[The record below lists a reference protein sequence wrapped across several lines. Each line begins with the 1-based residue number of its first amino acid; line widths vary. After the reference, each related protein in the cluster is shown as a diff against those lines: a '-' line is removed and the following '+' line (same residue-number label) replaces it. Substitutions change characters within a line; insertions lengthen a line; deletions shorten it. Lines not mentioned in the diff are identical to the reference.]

1 MDKRTED
8 WLRRL
13 RRVLRNVPPGVA
25 IAFSQDLHTY
35 VRVLDLSDDD
45 SRRYV
50 VIGGRRWDRAISL
63 LKRAGLVSYAGGGRW
78 VALSGRAL

>member
-35 VRVLDLSDDD
+35 VRVLDMTEALTRDSNDGWHRWHHEQDDD
-45 SRRYV
+45 EGV
-50 VIGGRRWDRAISL
+50 VL
-63 LKRAGLVSYAGGGRW
+63 LEVVVGCPSDVGAP
-78 VALSGRAL
+78 